1 MVSGAASNRSVALV
15 SLGCAR
21 NDVDGE
27 ELAAHLE
34 REGWTVVT
42 DPADAA
48 VALINT
54 CGFIEAAKKDS
65 IDAVLEAAELKN
77 GATTRAVVAVGCLAQ
92 RYGRELA
99 QELPEADAVLGFD
112 AYPELSQRLD
122 AVLRGEPVPSHEP
135 RDRRTLLPVTPVDR
149 PRRAAR
155 MSIPGHQ
162 HAHHHHHD
170 QAQDHGHGHEHGHEH
185 EHCLLYTSPSPRDGL
200 LSRMPSSA

>member
-77 GATTRAVVAVGCLAQ
+77 GATTRAVVAVG
-92 RYGRELA
+92 
-99 QELPEADAVLGFD
+99 LPSPAVRAG
-112 AYPELSQRLD
+112 ARPG
-122 AVLRGEPVPSHEP
+122 AAGGG
-135 RDRRTLLPVTPVDR
+135 RRTGLRCVSRAVAAFGRR
-149 PRRAAR
+149 PAR
-155 MSIPGHQ
+155 
-162 HAHHHHHD
+162 
-170 QAQDHGHGHEHGHEH
+170 
-185 EHCLLYTSPSPRDGL
+185 
-200 LSRMPSSA
+200 